1 MLSNQPKDVLCID
14 QPYVEY
20 FNTVLANPP
29 SSFHQQMATAV
40 LSMYQDLAAQVAS
53 MTYYFDDVE
62 YIRATYPRLFAKVVS
77 RGTPQGEDVI
87 EVQKSDFHFTVYP
100 IAFSVPAENIQ
111 SQTPPKSKAI
121 CRVIPGHWGTYFRMN
136 EEDLY
141 RAELQQSLFAYTFKK
156 AGWDCMRHYEI
167 LAAGSLPLFLDLS
180 LLPAF
185 KETSM
190 AFPTTLAL
198 HPLSV
203 YSLIVQYPSLAVAI
217 TQSGTGWNI
226 DLASFNYPATD
237 FDKQLYTA
245 ITMATLQYTRNV
257 FSTTSMAQYLLRQVQ
272 RSNRERSDRTP
283 SEIQRVLFLSNDCFD
298 WTGDYIVDTLLHGFK
313 QLLGEASGT
322 VVQLH
327 RRPSVTRTM
336 EHFDQTAHDQ
346 FKSMLYGGGMTFGLK
361 LNSLTMSGDQ
371 HSGNGVDYDVA
382 VIDAMVQA
390 HVFDLVI
397 YASAH
402 RRGSVNEIT
411 DPQFFTI
418 WQSVCNVYARDEVAL
433 VDGSDEGIKPSELDV
448 LLPCAS
454 HVFTREGIQRT

>member
-1 MLSNQPKDVLCID
+1 
-14 QPYVEY
+14 
-20 FNTVLANPP
+20 
-29 SSFHQQMATAV
+29 
-40 LSMYQDLAAQVAS
+40 
-53 MTYYFDDVE
+53 
-62 YIRATYPRLFAKVVS
+62 
-77 RGTPQGEDVI
+77 
-87 EVQKSDFHFTVYP
+87 
-100 IAFSVPAENIQ
+100 
-111 SQTPPKSKAI
+111 
-121 CRVIPGHWGTYFRMN
+121 
-136 EEDLY
+136 
-141 RAELQQSLFAYTFKK
+141 
-156 AGWDCMRHYEI
+156 MRHYEI
-167 LAAGSLPLFLDLS
+167 LAAGSLPLFLDLL

-226 DLASFNYPATD
+226 DLASFSYPATD

-272 RSNRERSDRTP
+272 RSNRERSDR
-283 SEIQRVLFLSNDCFD
+283 
-298 WTGDYIVDTLLHGFK
+298 DYIVDTLLHGFK
-313 QLLGEASGT
+313 QLLGEGSGA

-346 FKSMLYGGGMTFGLK
+346 FKLMLYGGGMTFGIK
-361 LNSLTMSGDQ
+361 LNSLTMRGDQ
-371 HSGNGVDYDVA
+371 RSGNGVDYDVA

-397 YASAH
+397 YAS
-402 RRGSVNEIT
+402 
-411 DPQFFTI
+411 
-418 WQSVCNVYARDEVAL
+418 
-433 VDGSDEGIKPSELDV
+433 
-448 LLPCAS
+448 
-454 HVFTREGIQRT
+454 